1 MTAYSLYLKFF
12 RARIERIKELS
23 EREKKNSKPKHNHI
37 YKYRQQYFDQ
47 QCQESKIK

>member
-23 EREKKNSKPKHNHI
+23 EREKKKLKSKNQRLGISFTKLQNH
-37 YKYRQQYFDQ
+37 
-47 QCQESKIK
+47 

>member
-23 EREKKNSKPKHNHI
+23 ERKKKKLETKTQPHI
-37 YKYRQQYFDQ
+37 
-47 QCQESKIK
+47 

>member
-23 EREKKNSKPKHNHI
+23 EREKKKKLETKTQPHI
-37 YKYRQQYFDQ
+37 
-47 QCQESKIK
+47 

>member
-23 EREKKNSKPKHNHI
+23 ERKKKLETKTQPHI
-37 YKYRQQYFDQ
+37 
-47 QCQESKIK
+47 